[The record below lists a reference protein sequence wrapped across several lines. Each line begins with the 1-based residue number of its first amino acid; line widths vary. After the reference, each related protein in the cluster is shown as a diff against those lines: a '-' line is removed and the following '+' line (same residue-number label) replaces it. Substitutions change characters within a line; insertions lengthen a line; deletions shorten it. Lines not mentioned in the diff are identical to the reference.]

1 MRYEV
6 HGAST
11 AACMAP
17 FPEGSEAHFETA
29 NLEVWNSQEGS
40 AEHQELIYEVSWIEE
55 LGMWRGFLKSRR
67 KVAC

>member
-1 MRYEV
+1 
-6 HGAST
+6 
-11 AACMAP
+11 MAP